1 VSGSRVLRRVLVA
14 NRGEIAVRVIRT
26 CRRLGIETVL
36 TVSDADARSLPA
48 RLADQVIRIGPA
60 PASASYLNVDAVV
73 DAAVAAGADAVHPG
87 YGFLSENAVLARACA
102 AAGIVFIGPAP
113 ETLEAAG
120 DKLAAREHAITV
132 GLPVLPGGHVLPA
145 GDNMLK
151 FPNDPARADEPAP
164 GPDGPAA
171 GVDARATEA
180 DAGRAADGP
189 GGAVPAAEVAGR
201 IGYPVLV
208 KAAGGGGGRGLRVV
222 RDPAGLEEAVTLAS
236 AEAHAAFG
244 DPRVYLERYVERG
257 RHVEVQLLGDGEHV
271 IHLGDRDCSVQR
283 RYQKLIE
290 EAPAPGLNDDLR
302 ERLRATAVSL
312 GEHLKYKG
320 AGTVEFL
327 VDADRG
333 EFYFLEVNA
342 RVQVE
347 HPVTEAVTGID
358 IVAEQLAIAEGR
370 PLRLKQADI
379 TLAGHAIEVRLN
391 AEDPASDFRPSPGTI
406 TRAVFPATTFSVG
419 PPSPAVAGK
428 GTEDADGGAPD
439 ADAADDGTGAGDV
452 ASGVRVDTHVQAG
465 AAVPPYYDSLL
476 AKVIGR
482 GTDRAHALATLR
494 GALDRCVVDGVMTNL
509 DLHRALLADAEFAA
523 GGVDTGYL
531 ARWLAAEPEGQVAGA
546 EQAASVRNH
555 HGLDPG
561 ASDLGDG
568 GGGDG

>member
-1 VSGSRVLRRVLVA
+1 VLVA

-26 CRRLGIETVL
+26 CWRLGIETVL
-36 TVSDADARSLPA
+36 TVSDADAESLPA
-48 RLADQVIRIGPA
+48 RLADKVIRIGPA

-73 DAAVAAGADAVHPG
+73 SAAVAAGVDAVHPG
-87 YGFLSENAVLARACA
+87 YGFLSENARLARACA
-102 AAGIVFIGPAP
+102 AAGIVFIGPDP
-113 ETLEAAG
+113 EVLEATG
-120 DKLAAREHAITV
+120 DKLAAREHAV
-132 GLPVLPGGHVLPA
+132 AAGLPVLPGGHVSPGSHA
-145 GDNMLK
+145 G
-151 FPNDPARADEPAP
+151 AAA
-164 GPDGPAA
+164 PAA
-171 GVDARATEA
+171 V
-180 DAGRAADGP
+180 
-189 GGAVPAAEVAGR
+189 AEW

-222 RDPAGLEEAVTLAS
+222 RDPAELAHSVAVAS
-236 AEAHAAFG
+236 AEAEAAFA

-290 EAPAPGLNDDLR
+290 EAPAPGLDDGLR
-302 ERLRATAVSL
+302 ERLGAAAIAL
-312 GEHLKYKG
+312 GERLRYRG

-370 PLRLKQADI
+370 PLRLKQADV

-406 TRAVFPATTFSVG
+406 TRAVFPATTFSAG
-419 PPSPAVAGK
+419 PLYLASAAPG
-428 GTEDADGGAPD
+428 DG
-439 ADAADDGTGAGDV
+439 DAAG
-452 ASGVRVDTHVQAG
+452 GVRVDTHIQAG

-476 AKVIGR
+476 AKVIAR
-482 GTDRAHALATLR
+482 AADRDSAIAALR
-494 GALDRCVVDGVMTNL
+494 GALGQCAVDGVTTNL
-509 DLHRALLADAEFAA
+509 ELHRALLADAEFAA

-531 ARWLAAEPEGQVAGA
+531 ARWLAAGPEGRVAGP
-546 EQAASVRNH
+546 EQAPSVRNDRD
-555 HGLDPG
+555 LDLGPR
-561 ASDLGDG
+561 ASDLKGSGDG
-568 GGGDG
+568 